1 MKNSR
6 KFAVFLSLTLLLSLL
21 TPMLSHLTGTNEL
34 VQAATF
40 KINKTSATMYLGDTL
55 QLKVSGLKTGDKVT
69 WSSSKK
75 EVASVSSK
83 GVVTAKTPNDSAK
96 ITATVKYK
104 YTSKYK
110 VKKKYKYK
118 TKTKTKKLYCTINTI
133 YPPLDR
139 KFNVTEQHLAPG
151 YSFELNVVD
160 SINGE
165 DITYSVK
172 DPLIADVDNTTY
184 KGKVTARSFG
194 STEVYADVVS
204 RDGTQSCR
212 LVCKVKV
219 IPQPQARGLNY
230 YAKDVEQF
238 KDFTLQVTNA
248 SHLDFIEYESDN
260 PNVASV
266 ENTGTSYTTVTGRGI
281 GTAYITAR
289 IKKDGNEVEEKKCR
303 IVVIAYTKNRTMSIS
318 SPTLTKGSTTKVSIG
333 NLNPL
338 LDKVTYESVDK
349 KVASVDNS
357 GNVKAVAAGT
367 TTIKANITFPTGEV
381 TTLYTTITVT
391 DPPKTTTK

>member
-6 KFAVFLSLTLLLSLL
+6 KFAVFLVLTFMLSLL

-40 KINKTSATMYLGDTL
+40 KISKTSATMYLGDTL

-69 WSSSKK
+69 WSSSNK
-75 EVASVSSK
+75 EIASVSSK
-83 GVVTAKTPNDSAK
+83 GVVTAKTPNASAK
-96 ITATVKYK
+96 ITEIVKYK
-104 YTSKYK
+104 YTYKYK

-118 TKTKTKKLYCTINTI
+118 TTTKTKKLYCTINTI

-139 KFNVTEQHLAPG
+139 KLNVTEQLLGSG
-151 YSFELNVVD
+151 YSFELSVVD
-160 SINGE
+160 ADPYDKIVF
-165 DITYSVK
+165 SVN
-172 DPLIADVDNTTY
+172 PLNQYVVSVDSYT
-184 KGKVTARSFG
+184 GKVTARSFG
-194 STEVYADVVS
+194 STEVYADVTS
-204 RDGTQSCR
+204 SDGTQSCR
-212 LVCKVKV
+212 LVCKVEV
-219 IPQPQARGLNY
+219 IPQSQARGLNY

-248 SHLDFIEYESDN
+248 SNVDFIEYESSN

-266 ENTGTSYTTVTGRGI
+266 TNTGTSHTTVTGRGI
-281 GTAYITAR
+281 GTTYITAR
-289 IKKDGNEVEEKKCR
+289 IKKTGNVVEEKSCR
-303 IVVIAYTKNRTMSIS
+303 VVVKEYDKNRTMYV
-318 SPTLTKGSTTKVSIG
+318 SPTTLTKGSTAQITIG

-338 LDKVTYESVDK
+338 LDTVTYETSDK
-349 KVASVDNS
+349 KLATVDTA
-357 GNVKAVAAGT
+357 GVVKAVSAGSP
-367 TTIKANITFPTGEV
+367 TIKANITFPTGEV

>member
-6 KFAVFLSLTLLLSLL
+6 KFAVFLVLTFMLSLL

-40 KINKTSATMYLGDTL
+40 KISKKNATMYLGDSL

-69 WSSSKK
+69 WSSSNK

-83 GVVTAKTPNDSAK
+83 GVVTAKTPNASAK

-104 YTSKYK
+104 YTYKYK

-139 KFNVTEQHLAPG
+139 KLNVTEQLLGSG
-151 YSFELNVVD
+151 YSFELSVVD
-160 SINGE
+160 A
-165 DITYSVK
+165 DPYDTITYSVR
-172 DPLIADVDNTTY
+172 DPYIAYVDDTTY
-184 KGKVTARSFG
+184 KGKVSARSFG

-204 RDGTQSCR
+204 KDGTQSCR
-212 LVCKVKV
+212 LVCKVEV
-219 IPQPQARGLNY
+219 IPQSQARGLNY

-248 SHLDFIEYESDN
+248 SNVDFIEYESSN

-266 ENTGTSYTTVTGRGI
+266 TNTGTSHTTVTGRGI
-281 GTAYITAR
+281 GTTYITAR
-289 IKKDGNEVEEKKCR
+289 IKKTGNVVEEKSCR
-303 IVVIAYTKNRTMSIS
+303 VIVKEYDKNRSIS
-318 SPTLTKGSTTKVSIG
+318 LSMPTLTKGSTTQVTIG

-338 LDKVTYESVDK
+338 LDTVTYESVDK
-349 KVASVDNS
+349 KVATVDNS
-357 GNVKAVAAGT
+357 GIVKAVAAGT